1 MAGTPRTPTG
11 PPAGWYEDPNGQPV
25 LRWWDGQRWSEH
37 TQPAPGPGDGLC
49 QRCGSP
55 ETTHIGGRC
64 PGDAAP
70 AASPHSQIE
79 GELEALKREVQAAKT
94 TEPPGDYGST
104 GGRRPLSMIP
114 PPPSRSHRFNPPP
127 GWPPPPPNWVPP
139 ATPWDPGPS
148 SPPAPENWQWWIPR
162 DGTAEPAWAQA
173 SGGRNGPKTS
183 RAPMSRQK
191 KVIVAG
197 AIAVI
202 VVIIII
208 AQAAAHSG
216 GGQAAS
222 SSGGMQARKLAAC
235 YGTDGYGNAE
245 TMVSADTL
253 QQCGQF
259 VSQLAEAVHP
269 GLLPGGT
276 TALDGTQCTMIA
288 AHSSQEP
295 FSVVVGQNAPGN
307 LCSLLAQDGYLQS

>member
-1 MAGTPRTPTG
+1 
-11 PPAGWYEDPNGQPV
+11 
-25 LRWWDGQRWSEH
+25 
-37 TQPAPGPGDGLC
+37 
-49 QRCGSP
+49 
-55 ETTHIGGRC
+55 
-64 PGDAAP
+64 
-70 AASPHSQIE
+70 
-79 GELEALKREVQAAKT
+79 
-94 TEPPGDYGST
+94 
-104 GGRRPLSMIP
+104 
-114 PPPSRSHRFNPPP
+114 
-127 GWPPPPPNWVPP
+127 
-139 ATPWDPGPS
+139 
-148 SPPAPENWQWWIPR
+148 
-162 DGTAEPAWAQA
+162 
-173 SGGRNGPKTS
+173 
-183 RAPMSRQK
+183 MSRQK

-208 AQAAAHSG
+208 AQAHSG